1 MDLAG
6 AFRFELFEEHSDVFK
21 HGDKGECFYV
31 IIKGRVGVHIPNP
44 KIKNWKAQ
52 RIEYHGLIL
61 WVKELENQYFKLKI

>member
-6 AFRFELFEEHSDVFK
+6 AFRFEQFDEHTDVFK
-21 HGDKGECFYV
+21 HGDKGESFYV

-52 RIEYHGLIL
+52 RNEY
-61 WVKELENQYFKLKI
+61 